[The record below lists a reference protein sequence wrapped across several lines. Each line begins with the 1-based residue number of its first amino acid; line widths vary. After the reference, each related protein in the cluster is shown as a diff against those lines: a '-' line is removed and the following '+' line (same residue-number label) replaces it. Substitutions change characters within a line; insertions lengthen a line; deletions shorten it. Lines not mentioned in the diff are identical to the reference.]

1 MNRRTLW
8 ICAVSF
14 LAIAPGSIPVGAQT
28 SPPQAQIKGCWTLS
42 SERESG
48 GYLQLHQNG
57 NSFIRLPKKGRGKIV
72 KVQMVV
78 QDVDFSAEFA
88 DGAKTQY
95 LGHLIGPANKQGI
108 VLDNLTDYV
117 HGEWNG
123 QPVKCKR

>member
-1 MNRRTLW
+1 MNRLTVS
-8 ICAVSF
+8 IGTVSF
-14 LAIAPGSIPVGAQT
+14 LAIVLVSIPVGAQS

-48 GYLQLHQNG
+48 GYLQIQQNG
-57 NSFIRLPKKGRGKIV
+57 NSFIRLPKKGRGKIANL
-72 KVQMVV
+72 KVVV
-78 QDVDFSAEFA
+78 QDVDFSVEFA
-88 DGAKTQY
+88 DGAKTKY